1 DAPGF
6 APNRYGL
13 RHMAGNVWQ
22 WGADWYDKDYYGTLR
37 ERTRDPKG
45 PARGSFRILRGGA
58 WSSTAVFLRSAC
70 RNLDAPGY
78 RYVNIGIRAA
88 RTL

>member
-45 PARGSFRILRGGA
+45 PASGSFRILRGGSWYDA
-58 WSSTAVFLRSAC
+58 ADILRSAD
-70 RNLDAPGY
+70 RGSLDPDVRDYDFGF
-78 RYVNIGIRAA
+78 RAA